1 MKKILLDC
9 GSHKGESVK
18 KFKTLLTDF
27 NEYEIYMF
35 EPNNNLFKIIES
47 NPEFYSYTKFQKAV
61 SDKEEIVKFYGGTV
75 RTDNC
80 GATILLDKKNYDA
93 YKDDDYELV
102 QTVDISKFI
111 KDNFSIEDH
120 IILKLDVEGA
130 EYQIIEKLLNDDAFK
145 YIKKLYMEWHTQ
157 WLPNYKQTEIDLV
170 ERMKKINVSYEYW
183 DALN

>member
-1 MKKILLDC
+1 
-9 GSHKGESVK
+9 
-18 KFKTLLTDF
+18 
-27 NEYEIYMF
+27 
-35 EPNNNLFKIIES
+35 
-47 NPEFYSYTKFQKAV
+47 
-61 SDKEEIVKFYGGTV
+61 
-75 RTDNC
+75 
-80 GATILLDKKNYDA
+80 
-93 YKDDDYELV
+93 V